1 MEPKMIAKMIDGTD
15 TLWQQGA
22 TRMAIGPM
30 NGRSADELSTEPIPF
45 GWIETGELTRTFVHD
60 LNNVLKTGF
69 WEQVADMVIEETL
82 LEESTPENLMDAPE

>member
-45 GWIETGELTRTFVHD
+45 GWIETSETTRTFVPD
-60 LNNVLKTGF
+60 LNNILKTGF
-69 WEQVADMVIEETL
+69 WEQIAEMWMEETL
-82 LEESTPENLMDAPE
+82 LEQQAPENTTDAPE